1 MRVVNTVPDG
11 AALENIRANLHAV
24 RERIAT
30 ACRRAGRHPP
40 EVRLLPVS
48 KTVDERR
55 IRLAHA
61 AGCRAF
67 GENKVQEACA
77 KAGAMADLGIRWSV
91 IGHLQTNKAKYVAR
105 FAVEF
110 QALDSLKVAEAL
122 DRRLQKEGRGLDVLI
137 QVDSSGEASKYGLAP
152 EEVCEFLRQ
161 LPAFAALKVRGLMTL
176 EEYPLPARN
185 RDDGAADDWAEAET
199 NAEDDPPPAEG
210 DGAFP
215 SFPELMGEDSDL
227 TDQHRAAAQAL
238 KKSGGDQYRGAVGQ
252 AADQRG
258 DAECGD
264 GDQEDT
270 LAPITVSQRSGRHQ
284 HGRHGNGCRSR
295 WFSSNLRA

>member
-1 MRVVNTVPDG
+1 MRVVATVPV
-11 AALENIRANLHAV
+11 AATLENIRANLDAV
-24 RERIAT
+24 RDRIAS
-30 ACRRAGRHPP
+30 ACRRAGRHPL

-55 IRLAHA
+55 IRMAYA

-77 KAGAMADLGIRWSV
+77 KGAAMADLGIRWSV

-152 EEVCEFLRQ
+152 EEVREFLRQ

-176 EEYPLPARN
+176 AVLSAELEWVWACFSLMRTLRDQLRQEVPAGVALDELSMGMSGDFEIAVEEASTMVRI
-185 RDDGAADDWAEAET
+185 
-199 NAEDDPPPAEG
+199 
-210 DGAFP
+210 
-215 SFPELMGEDSDL
+215 
-227 TDQHRAAAQAL
+227 
-238 KKSGGDQYRGAVGQ
+238 GQ
-252 AADQRG
+252 AIFGPRTVPDSYYWP
-258 DAECGD
+258 
-264 GDQEDT
+264 
-270 LAPITVSQRSGRHQ
+270 APQ
-284 HGRHGNGCRSR
+284 
-295 WFSSNLRA
+295 

>member
-11 AALENIRANLHAV
+11 AALENVRANLHAV

-61 AGCRAF
+61 AGCGAF

-176 EEYPLPARN
+176 AVFSAEQARVRACFRLMRTLRDRLRQAVPDGVALDELSMGMSGDFEIAVEE
-185 RDDGAADDWAEAET
+185 GAT
-199 NAEDDPPPAEG
+199 IV
-210 DGAFP
+210 
-215 SFPELMGEDSDL
+215 
-227 TDQHRAAAQAL
+227 RI
-238 KKSGGDQYRGAVGQ
+238 GQ
-252 AADQRG
+252 AIFGPR
-258 DAECGD
+258 
-264 GDQEDT
+264 
-270 LAPITVSQRSGRHQ
+270 TVPDSYYWPGPQ
-284 HGRHGNGCRSR
+284 
-295 WFSSNLRA
+295 